1 MILGFLLIVSLFVYA
16 SFNFILKGP
25 TAPLFVINN
34 LDVNGHEVTVEVSD
48 QNKKLIV
55 NETYNLEPEGDVS
68 QSRPFISRYYQE
80 KKEYTFKVTMD
91 KQITKTVK
99 AEIPDRHTFVYIYLY
114 YNEYGSPEIIPVFMV
129 TTEYC

>member
-1 MILGFLLIVSLFVYA
+1 LANNIRTKFMILGFLLIVSLFVYA
-16 SFNFILKGP
+16 LFNFIFKGP

-80 KKEYTFKVTMD
+80 KKS
-91 KQITKTVK
+91 IHS
-99 AEIPDRHTFVYIYLY
+99 R
-114 YNEYGSPEIIPVFMV
+114 
-129 TTEYC
+129 